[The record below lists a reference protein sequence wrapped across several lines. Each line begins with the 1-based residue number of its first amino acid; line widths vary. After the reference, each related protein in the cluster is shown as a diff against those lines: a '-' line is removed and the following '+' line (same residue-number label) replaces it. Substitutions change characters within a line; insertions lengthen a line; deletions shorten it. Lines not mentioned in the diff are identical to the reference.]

1 VEGFDPDRDAYG
13 WRRSVRFE
21 AGNLP
26 LGGIYAPVTVAVPKV
41 TEGAGVTLP
50 AVARTEVIQDVRFGT
65 TLVDPYRWMEDSDG
79 DEFRAWLESQAAYAE
94 ETLSALPRREAL
106 LARIIELSGAAAT
119 RTSFKLAGERV
130 FCLRQDEVASAPVLA
145 VRDLPDGVERV
156 LMDPNTIVG
165 EAKSSIDW
173 YVPSPRGRY
182 VAVGTSR
189 GGSERSVLHVVDAAD
204 GTLLGERISRV
215 HHPFVS
221 WAGDEQTFTYHRYR
235 DVPASTPP
243 GRRREDSG
251 AYLHRLG
258 DDPERDQLL
267 LARDLNS
274 CVPMGRR
281 DRPFVV
287 FSPPGTWMLAIIS
300 HGPLTD
306 TITEKLSECTIYF
319 APTSGTV
326 DPSSC
331 PWTRIA
337 GVEDGVEAFAADG
350 DSVYLVSRRD
360 APRHRVLAIE
370 LVDAD
375 LARASVV
382 VPEGERVIQA
392 VDVVG
397 DRLIVRE
404 LAGVVGRM
412 RETTRMGGELREIP
426 LPFHGTIEE
435 WAVHPERS
443 ELLLRLASWTD
454 APRLYRY
461 DPDTGAVEDTGWL
474 PRSHVNFSEVEARE
488 VQVPARDGTLIPLSI
503 IHRRGLALDG
513 ENPTLLT
520 AYGSSGLSLLPE
532 FQPEMLA
539 WYERGGVYAVAH
551 VRGGGEHGH
560 AWHEAGRGLNK
571 EATITDFIDCAEY
584 LVAQGYTRPAR
595 LAGSGGSA
603 GGVPTGGALVRRP
616 DLWAAMVMHVPVTN
630 ATRIEFSEN
639 GPINVA
645 EFGSVTT
652 EDGLRG
658 LLLIDSYL
666 RVRDGVEYP
675 AVLLTAGLNDQR
687 VAVWQPAKMTARLQA
702 ATTSDRPVLLRV
714 ERHGGHGPGT
724 TRSQQARLLA
734 DEFAFLLDQFDREPP
749 RP

>member
-1 VEGFDPDRDAYG
+1 
-13 WRRSVRFE
+13 
-21 AGNLP
+21 
-26 LGGIYAPVTVAVPKV
+26 
-41 TEGAGVTLP
+41 
-50 AVARTEVIQDVRFGT
+50 
-65 TLVDPYRWMEDSDG
+65 
-79 DEFRAWLESQAAYAE
+79 
-94 ETLSALPRREAL
+94 
-106 LARIIELSGAAAT
+106 
-119 RTSFKLAGERV
+119 
-130 FCLRQDEVASAPVLA
+130 
-145 VRDLPDGVERV
+145 
-156 LMDPNTIVG
+156 
-165 EAKSSIDW
+165 
-173 YVPSPRGRY
+173 VPSPKGRY
-182 VAVGTSR
+182 VAVGISR

-287 FSPPGTWMLAIIS
+287 FSPPGTWM
-300 HGPLTD
+300 
-306 TITEKLSECTIYF
+306 
-319 APTSGTV
+319 
-326 DPSSC
+326 
-331 PWTRIA
+331 
-337 GVEDGVEAFAADG
+337 
-350 DSVYLVSRRD
+350 
-360 APRHRVLAIE
+360 LAIE